1 MAARPEDP
9 RLAVGADRSVGADGS
24 GAGTLR
30 APERSWGQTL
40 THAGGLILMV
50 LVLAWSWSGTNLEP
64 DRVGRAV
71 PRLMDFLRR
80 MVPPD
85 FSISGTVLQATAET
99 FQIALLGTVISI
111 VLSLP
116 LALAAADNVAPDWL
130 NLPTRW
136 ALGLLRGIP
145 MLLLALMFV
154 SAVGLGPFP
163 GVLAVAL
170 HSTGML
176 GKFFAEAVE
185 GARPGPLEA
194 LDSTGASWLQKM
206 RYGVLTQVGPSMVR
220 DALFRFELNLRE
232 SLVLGLVGAGGIG
245 VYIELYI
252 RAFQYRRV
260 ATLTLVVLLLVV
272 LAEQAS
278 VAARR
283 RLR

>member
-1 MAARPEDP
+1 MSGEADVSTERTAAPD
-9 RLAVGADRSVGADGS
+9 GALPGA
-24 GAGTLR
+24 LR

-40 THAGGLILMV
+40 AHVAGLVGLV
-50 LVLAWSWSGTNLEP
+50 LVLAWSWSGTNLEAE
-64 DRVGRAV
+64 RVGRAL
-71 PRLMDFLRR
+71 PRLVEFLQR

-85 FSISGTVLQATAET
+85 LSISGTVLQATAET
-99 FQIALLGTVISI
+99 FQIALLGTAISV
-111 VLSLP
+111 VLSFP
-116 LALAAADNVAPDWL
+116 LALAAADNVAPGWL
-130 NLPTRW
+130 NQPTRW
-136 ALGLLRGIP
+136 ALGLLRGVP

-176 GKFFAEAVE
+176 GKFFAEAIE
-185 GARPGPLEA
+185 DARPGPLEA
-194 LDSTGASWLQKM
+194 LDSTGASWIQKM
-206 RYGVLTQVGPSMVR
+206 RYGVLTQVGPSLVR